1 MNNNKGLQIA
11 PNAFR
16 MHCMLMRPILS
27 AILLSILLSLC
38 LQVQAEDRAI
48 VSNVTVS
55 NATPANNLD
64 SIKNYSGTGSQTSA
78 YNWSDT
84 LQEVMLNALSL
95 TGIRYKYGGK
105 NPDTGFDCS
114 GFVRYVFQQAASL
127 TLPHSARAIS
137 QLGQSVSVDELQ
149 PGDLVFFNTLKS
161 AFSHVG
167 IYIGGHRFIHA
178 PSTGGGISVVD
189 MDDSYWA
196 KRFNGAKRLAPKD
209 AAAISATTSQISE

>member
-1 MNNNKGLQIA
+1 MNKNKGLQIA
-11 PNAFR
+11 FNAFR
-16 MHCMLMRPILS
+16 MHSMLIRPT
-27 AILLSILLSLC
+27 LLVILLSLG
-38 LQVQAEDRAI
+38 LQAHATGSAMVPNTMAA
-48 VSNVTVS
+48 SNVDAVKNDS
-55 NATPANNLD
+55 NGQSSTA
-64 SIKNYSGTGSQTSA
+64 
-78 YNWSDT
+78 NWSDT
-84 LQEVMLNALSL
+84 VQEVMLNALSL
-95 TGIRYKYGGK
+95 TGIRYTYGGK

-189 MDDSYWA
+189 MDDSYWV
-196 KRFNGAKRLAPKD
+196 KRFNGAKRLEPKD
-209 AAAISATTSQISE
+209 AEAINASANQISE

>member
-1 MNNNKGLQIA
+1 MNRNKGLQIA
-11 PNAFR
+11 LNAFR
-16 MHCMLMRPILS
+16 MHFMLIRPTLL
-27 AILLSILLSLC
+27 AILLSLSL
-38 LQVQAEDRAI
+38 QAHAAGNAM
-48 VSNVTVS
+48 VSNTL
-55 NATPANNLD
+55 AANNVD
-64 SIKNYSGTGSQTSA
+64 SANNEYNSKTS
-78 YNWSDT
+78 WSDT
-84 LQEVMLNALSL
+84 VQEVMMNALSL
-95 TGIRYKYGGK
+95 TGIRYTYGGK

-137 QLGQSVSVDELQ
+137 QLGQSVSIDELQ

-189 MDDSYWA
+189 MDDSYWV
-196 KRFNGAKRLAPKD
+196 KRFNGAKRLEPKD
-209 AAAISATTSQISE
+209 AAAISAASNQMSE